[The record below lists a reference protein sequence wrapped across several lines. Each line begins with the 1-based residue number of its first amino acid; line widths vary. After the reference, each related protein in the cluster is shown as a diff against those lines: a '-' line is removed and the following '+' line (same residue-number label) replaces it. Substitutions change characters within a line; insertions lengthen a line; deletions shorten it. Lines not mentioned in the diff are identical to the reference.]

1 MSISPSTESEKSF
14 LFFRGG
20 LFWSGNHQWLNW
32 GWRGSFNWWQT
43 PDLMRSLLWWTIAQI
58 YGLFTQVLRLQIEK
72 SKKLWPEMLQMHY
85 WRASKASKFNA
96 VHCDPGDCWCRL
108 APSPPLWVSLSYEAP
123 FRGGPGCAERGLKDH
138 SEEFW
143 CHISGQ
149 SFSHLCGGAANAPEQ
164 VGEDL
169 KKEEK
174 NPSGAHSRALTSCI
188 NKTITPLPLNVKS
201 CWTHTVIVL
210 LVACVKSCDLKV
222 SELSQNIPFCRPQRP
237 LFSFFFL
244 FPAGCRVLPGVEGL
258 TEKSWR
264 SGMRRSAPTFCACF
278 QTGRG
283 YVVRF
288 TVCYS
293 NATPQEPLDR
303 YLFLLFWRPN
313 VPHGRS
319 ALWPLLRGEAQKLLL
334 SSVFF

>member
-123 FRGGPGCAERGLKDH
+123 FRGGPGCAERG
-138 SEEFW
+138 SEGSLRG
-143 CHISGQ
+143 ILM
-149 SFSHLCGGAANAPEQ
+149 SHLRPKLFASLWRSCKSSRAGRWGP
-164 VGEDL
+164 L

-174 NPSGAHSRALTSCI
+174 
-188 NKTITPLPLNVKS
+188 
-201 CWTHTVIVL
+201 
-210 LVACVKSCDLKV
+210 
-222 SELSQNIPFCRPQRP
+222 
-237 LFSFFFL
+237 
-244 FPAGCRVLPGVEGL
+244 
-258 TEKSWR
+258 
-264 SGMRRSAPTFCACF
+264 
-278 QTGRG
+278 
-283 YVVRF
+283 
-288 TVCYS
+288 
-293 NATPQEPLDR
+293 
-303 YLFLLFWRPN
+303 
-313 VPHGRS
+313 
-319 ALWPLLRGEAQKLLL
+319 LWPAVSIKPSLLCLWT
-334 SSVFF
+334 

>member
-108 APSPPLWVSLSYEAP
+108 APCPPLWVSLSYEAP

-138 SEEFW
+138 SEEFS

-149 SFSHLCGGAANAPEQ
+149 SFSHLCGGAAKAPEQ

-169 KKEEK
+169 KKEK
-174 NPSGAHSRALTSCI
+174 KI
-188 NKTITPLPLNVKS
+188 
-201 CWTHTVIVL
+201 
-210 LVACVKSCDLKV
+210 
-222 SELSQNIPFCRPQRP
+222 SQ
-237 LFSFFFL
+237 
-244 FPAGCRVLPGVEGL
+244 
-258 TEKSWR
+258 
-264 SGMRRSAPTFCACF
+264 RRS
-278 QTGRG
+278 
-283 YVVRF
+283 VR
-288 TVCYS
+288 
-293 NATPQEPLDR
+293 
-303 YLFLLFWRPN
+303 
-313 VPHGRS
+313 
-319 ALWPLLRGEAQKLLL
+319 
-334 SSVFF
+334 SSDQLYQ